1 MGLYILPQWG
11 WVFLLLLLFLF
22 FCIFGLV
29 FFFIFLFSL
38 RSAVWMTRGGKA
50 REVHLPLLQAM
61 EAEMLL
67 DSLCCVKTIQ
77 DKPQQLSGGRV

>member
-1 MGLYILPQWG
+1 MWVYTFFPSGVRFLFCFVFF
-11 WVFLLLLLFLF
+11 VFLGCF
-22 FCIFGLV
+22 FS
-29 FFFIFLFSL
+29 FIFPFSF
-38 RSAVWMTRGGKA
+38 RIAVWMTRGGKA

-77 DKPQQLSGGRV
+77 DKPQQIGGEGV

>member
-1 MGLYILPQWG
+1 
-11 WVFLLLLLFLF
+11 
-22 FCIFGLV
+22 
-29 FFFIFLFSL
+29 
-38 RSAVWMTRGGKA
+38 MTRGGKA

>member
-1 MGLYILPQWG
+1 M
-11 WVFLLLLLFLF
+11 WVYTFFPSGVGF
-22 FCIFGLV
+22 FFVVVVVFCIFGLV

-77 DKPQQLSGGRV
+77 DQPQQLGGGRV